1 MNTQL
6 LGIDIQQ
13 DFCNPKGALFVP
25 GADQDAERLA
35 TMILRLV
42 KKIDDVH
49 MTLDCHRLID
59 VAHPIFWVSSDGKH
73 PSPFTIITEEDVK
86 NGVWTTTNPGW
97 KKRGLDYVKTLA
109 QNGRY
114 PLCIW
119 PPHCLIGTWGNCV
132 VPSVSDALLEWQKT
146 RFGVVDFVTKGSNIF
161 TENYSVL
168 IADVPDPSDP
178 TTQMNTDLL
187 QVLQEADEIIIAGQ
201 ALSHCVANTITDIAN
216 NFGEDNI
223 KKFVLLQDCCSNVP
237 GFENLGTNF
246 VKEMSGR
253 GMRITTSVDYLA

>member
-35 TMILRLV
+35 TMIRRLV

-59 VAHPIFWVSSDGKH
+59 VAHPIFWISSNGKH
-73 PSPFTIITEEDVK
+73 PDPFTIISEEDVV

-97 KKRGLDYVKTLA
+97 RQRGVDYVKALA
-109 QNGRY
+109 TNGRY

-132 VPSVSDALLEWQKT
+132 VPSVSDALLEWQET

-168 IADVPDPSDP
+168 ISDVPDPSDP

-201 ALSHCVANTITDIAN
+201 ALSHCVANTIRDIAN

-223 KKFVLLQDCCSNVP
+223 KKFVLLDDCCSNVP
-237 GFENLGTNF
+237 GFENLGVEF
-246 VKEMSGR
+246 VKEMRGR
-253 GMRITTSVDYLA
+253 GMRVEKSTDYLV